1 MKFFGLTSGALVAMV
16 ALSVAQPAHAQYYG
30 YGNGF
35 DSGHNNTPVNTGIPG
50 DPTIGAM
57 DQQSHQAFEAQIS
70 AVIQNLNVRVAQLQQ
85 ASPAAAASLRAQVDQ
100 LTNMR
105 NAYAVN
111 RYTPTEA
118 QELMNMASSIG
129 ANIGSANVIQPYTVQ
144 PYINQYGVN
153 RYDGL
158 NRSDIF
164 RRPYGGLNRRPW
176 F

>member
-1 MKFFGLTSGALVAMV
+1 MKFFELSSATLFAMV

-35 DSGHNNTPVNTGIPG
+35 DSGYNNTPVNTGIPG

-70 AVIQNLNVRVAQLQQ
+70 AAINNLNVRVAQLQ
-85 ASPAAAASLRAQVDQ
+85 ATSPATAASLRAQVDQ

-129 ANIGSANVIQPYTVQ
+129 ARIGDASIAQPYTVQ
-144 PYINQYGVN
+144 PYINQYDINQYGVN
-153 RYDGL
+153 RS
-158 NRSDIF
+158 NIF